1 MKKKYVK
8 DMEKEEIK
16 KILENNS
23 DFYNLVY
30 NDLYTQDL
38 EWQGEEADLMFGKDH
53 YKYIEIHDNYS
64 SFFLTL
70 KNWSAFLDNLDRD
83 YLNIKNADLYNE
95 IMKLKKE
102 YENIACDT
110 IEEEDRFNELED
122 ILEGKSKE
130 LLEACEDQLH
140 EYEKGNYSI
149 EDLIDYVMNT
159 FNYEDFYTKDND
171 CVLYKDQTSC
181 YK

>member
-16 KILENNS
+16 KILENNN

-30 NDLYTQDL
+30 NDLYEQDL

-110 IEEEDRFNELED
+110 IEEENRYNELED
-122 ILEGKSKE
+122 ILEEKSKE

-171 CVLYKDQTSC
+171 YILYRDQTSC